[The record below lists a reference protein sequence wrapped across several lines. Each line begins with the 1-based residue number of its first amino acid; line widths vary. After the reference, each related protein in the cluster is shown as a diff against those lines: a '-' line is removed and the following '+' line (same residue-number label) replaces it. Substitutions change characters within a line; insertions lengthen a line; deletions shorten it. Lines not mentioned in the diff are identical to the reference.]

1 MGKKP
6 VDHDATMDLSL
17 SQLVVDPVPA
27 PPTRTA
33 PKLPGMP
40 APKPPVVAAAKQPA
54 RPAPANDVSMWAYR
68 VVGTDDFA
76 PVPEQA
82 KPRVRRWLVFL
93 LVAVIAA
100 AGGVFVYRYLIADPP
115 PLEIK
120 SSLSQD
126 VPAWSP
132 GPYEFERCVES
143 FDVAVRGRVTK
154 VEEVGKKPGGW
165 ILSRAHLAVERAYFG
180 AGTAKQVTFYFWS
193 STDGDLT
200 LKHELGANQRILVF
214 LSTNLDPLKGVEPAP
229 AGTKWML
236 QFAKANHRGYLYK
249 LDKNTDGV
257 EVIRDALFADDTTL
271 VRTLRTAEAALA
283 KKP

>member
-1 MGKKP
+1 
-6 VDHDATMDLSL
+6 
-17 SQLVVDPVPA
+17 
-27 PPTRTA
+27 
-33 PKLPGMP
+33 MP
-40 APKPPVVAAAKQPA
+40 APKPPVVAAAKQPAA

-76 PVPEQA
+76 PVPEHA
-82 KPRVRRWLVFL
+82 APRVRRWLVFL

-120 SSLSQD
+120 SSLSQG

-154 VEEVGKKPGGW
+154 VEEVGKKSGGW

-180 AGTAKQVTFYFWS
+180 AGTGKQLGFYFWS
-193 STDGDLT
+193 QTANHLT
-200 LKHELGANQRILVF
+200 LKHELAANQRILVF
-214 LSTNLDPLKGVEPAP
+214 LSTNLDSLNGIEPAP
-229 AGTKWML
+229 TGTKWML
-236 QFAKANHRGYLYK
+236 QFAKADHRGYLYK

-257 EVIRDALFADDTTL
+257 EVIRDACSPMTRPL
-271 VRTLRTAEAALA
+271 VGRYAPPRAALTKRGLSA
-283 KKP
+283 RPGLSLIGRRSWSWSE